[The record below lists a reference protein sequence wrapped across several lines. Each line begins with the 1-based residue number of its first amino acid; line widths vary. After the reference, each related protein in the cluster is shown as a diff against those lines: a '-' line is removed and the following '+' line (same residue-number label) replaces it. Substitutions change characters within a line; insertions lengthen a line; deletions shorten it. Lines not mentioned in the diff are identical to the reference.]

1 MHDDAADLGE
11 EVHLPQHL
19 AEHGVNVVHLLEE

>member
-1 MHDDAADLGE
+1 MHDDDADLGE

-19 AEHGVNVVHLLEE
+19 TEHGVYVVHLLKE